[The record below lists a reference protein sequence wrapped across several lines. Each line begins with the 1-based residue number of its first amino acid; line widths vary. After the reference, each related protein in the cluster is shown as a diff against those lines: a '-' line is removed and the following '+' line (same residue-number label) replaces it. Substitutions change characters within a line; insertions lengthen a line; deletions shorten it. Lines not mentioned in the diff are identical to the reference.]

1 MTRAFVLV
9 LALLVLHVLLGAL
22 CLLIARGEHK
32 SPALRWWG
40 WGLVLYAAGLLA
52 TLSAAFGLPRPVAST
67 AGNTLIALSSV
78 VCVRGVL
85 SHTPFRLRTAWVG
98 AGLLATVVALIAG
111 NLTGW
116 RTLLVNVT
124 APTVIAAVLFVI
136 AAVAIA
142 RQGPRDARQAA
153 RLLSVLLLFAVATW
167 IARIAALLL
176 VPAGPAAAERVD
188 LVMAFFAIA
197 QMVSGV
203 AATLAL
209 VWIDVRLMQA
219 ELARVAHSDALT
231 GLPNRRV
238 ARERFGQEVARAT
251 RAGRRF
257 AMALFDVDYFKQV
270 NDRHG
275 HATGDEVLRAVADAL
290 AAAKRGED
298 VLARIG
304 GEEFLMLLAQESRA
318 GARDAAERLRR
329 AAGEASVAVGAELLR
344 VTLSGGVA
352 LFPDD
357 GEDWDHLFASADR
370 RLYAAKR
377 EGRDRIEVVG

>member
-1 MTRAFVLV
+1 
-9 LALLVLHVLLGAL
+9 
-22 CLLIARGEHK
+22 
-32 SPALRWWG
+32 
-40 WGLVLYAAGLLA
+40 
-52 TLSAAFGLPRPVAST
+52 
-67 AGNTLIALSSV
+67 
-78 VCVRGVL
+78 
-85 SHTPFRLRTAWVG
+85 
-98 AGLLATVVALIAG
+98 
-111 NLTGW
+111 
-116 RTLLVNVT
+116 VNVT
-124 APTVIAAVLFVI
+124 APTAIAAVLFVV
-136 AAVAIA
+136 AAGAIA

-153 RLLSVLLLFAVATW
+153 RLLSVLLVFAVATW
-167 IARIAALLL
+167 MARIAALLL
-176 VPAGPAAAERVD
+176 VPAGPGAAERVD
-188 LVMAFFAIA
+188 LVMSFFAIA
-197 QMVSGV
+197 QMVNGV

-238 ARERFGQEVARAT
+238 ARERFGEEMARAT
-251 RAGRRF
+251 RSGRRF
-257 AMALFDVDYFKQV
+257 AMALFDVDHFKQV

-275 HATGDEVLRAVADAL
+275 HAAGDEVLKAVADAL

-304 GEEFLMLLAQESRA
+304 GEEFLMLLAQETRD

-329 AAGEASVAVGAELLR
+329 AAGEASVVAGAEPVR

-377 EGRDRIEVVG
+377 EGRDRLESSG

>member
-1 MTRAFVLV
+1 VTRAFVLV

-40 WGLVLYAAGLLA
+40 WGLVLYAAGLFV
-52 TLSAAFGLPRPVAST
+52 TLSAALGLPRPLST
-67 AGNTLIALSSV
+67 IAGNTLIALSSV

-85 SHTPFRLRTAWVG
+85 SHTPFRMRTPWVG
-98 AGLLATVVALIAG
+98 AGLLATVVALVAG

-136 AAVAIA
+136 AAIAIG

-153 RLLSVLLLFAVATW
+153 RLLSVLLVLAVATW

-176 VPAGPAAAERVD
+176 VPAGPAAAEGVD
-188 LVMAFFAIA
+188 LVMSFFAIA
-197 QMVSGV
+197 QMVNGV

-238 ARERFGQEVARAT
+238 ARARFGEEMARAT

-257 AMALFDVDYFKQV
+257 AMALFDVDHFKQV

-304 GEEFLMLLAQESRA
+304 GEEFLMLLAQETPD

-329 AAGEASVAVGAELLR
+329 AGGEASVVADAEPVR

-357 GEDWDHLFASADR
+357 GADWDHLFASADR

-377 EGRDRIEVVG
+377 EGRDRLESSG

>member
-1 MTRAFVLV
+1 MSRALVLV
-9 LALLVLHVLLGAL
+9 LALLVLHLLLGVL

-40 WGLVLYAAGLLA
+40 WGLLLYSGGLLA
-52 TLSAAFGLPRPVAST
+52 TISGALGLPRAATNV

-78 VCVRGVL
+78 VCARGVL
-85 SHTPFRLRTAWVG
+85 SHTPFRLSPGWVG
-98 AGLLATVVALIAG
+98 PLLAAAIVALAASNAAG
-111 NLTGW
+111 WN
-116 RTLLVNVT
+116 TLVVNVT
-124 APTVIAAVLFVI
+124 APTVVAAILFAM

-142 RQGPRDARQAA
+142 VQGPRDAPNAA
-153 RLLSVLLLFAVATW
+153 RLLAVLLLLAIVTW

-176 VPAGPAAAERVD
+176 VAPGPGAADRLD
-188 LVMAFFAIA
+188 LVVSLFAIG
-197 QMVSGV
+197 QMVNGV

-219 ELARVAHSDALT
+219 ELSRVAHSDALT
-231 GLPNRRV
+231 GLANRRA
-238 ARERFGQEVARAT
+238 ARLRFGEETARAT

-257 AMALFDVDYFKQV
+257 AMALFDIDHFKQV
-270 NDRHG
+270 NDRYG
-275 HATGDEVLRAVADAL
+275 HAAGDAVLRAVADAL

-304 GEEFLMLLAQESRA
+304 GEEFLILLAQETPE
-318 GARDAAERLRR
+318 GAREAAERLRR
-329 AAGEASVAVGAELLR
+329 KGGDAAVAAPEGEVR

-357 GEDWDHLFASADR
+357 GDDWDHLFAAADR

-377 EGRDRIEVVG
+377 SGRDRLEDAG

>member
-1 MTRAFVLV
+1 VTRAFVLV

-78 VCVRGVL
+78 VCARGVL
-85 SHTPFRLRTAWVG
+85 SHTPFRLRTPWIA
-98 AGLLATVVALIAG
+98 AGLLATVAALVAS

-116 RTLLVNVT
+116 RTLFVNVT
-124 APTVIAAVLFVI
+124 APTMIAAILFVI
-136 AAVAIA
+136 AAIAIA

-153 RLLSVLLLFAVATW
+153 RLLSVLLLLAVATW
-167 IARIAALLL
+167 IARIAALAL

-188 LVMAFFAIA
+188 LVVSFFAIA
-197 QMVSGV
+197 QMVNGV

-238 ARERFGQEVARAT
+238 ARERFGEEVARAT

-270 NDRHG
+270 NDRYG
-275 HATGDEVLRAVADAL
+275 HAAGDEVLKAVADAL

-329 AAGEASVAVGAELLR
+329 AAGEASVAAGAEPVR

-357 GEDWDHLFASADR
+357 GEDWDHLFAAADR

>member
-1 MTRAFVLV
+1 VTRAFVLV

-40 WGLVLYAAGLLA
+40 WGLLAYAAGLLA
-52 TLSAAFGLPRPVAST
+52 TISAALGLPRAAAT
-67 AGNTLIALSSV
+67 IAGNSLIALSSV

-85 SHTPFRLRTAWVG
+85 SHTPFRLRMPWV
-98 AGLLATVVALIAG
+98 AAALLATVAALVAS
-111 NLTGW
+111 NLAGW

-136 AAVAIA
+136 AAIAIA

-153 RLLSVLLLFAVATW
+153 RLLSVLLLLAVATW
-167 IARIAALLL
+167 IARIAALVL
-176 VPAGPAAAERVD
+176 VSAGPAAAERVD
-188 LVMAFFAIA
+188 LVVSFFAIA
-197 QMVSGV
+197 QMVDGV

-238 ARERFGQEVARAT
+238 ARERFGEETARAK

-257 AMALFDVDYFKQV
+257 AMALFDVDHFKQV

-275 HATGDEVLRAVADAL
+275 HATGDAVLRAVADAL

-304 GEEFLMLLAQESRA
+304 GEEFLVLLAQETRE

-329 AAGEASVAVGAELLR
+329 AAGEASVAAGAEPLR

-357 GEDWDHLFASADR
+357 GADWDHLFASADR

-377 EGRDRIEVVG
+377 EGRDRLESSG

>member
-1 MTRAFVLV
+1 
-9 LALLVLHVLLGAL
+9 
-22 CLLIARGEHK
+22 
-32 SPALRWWG
+32 
-40 WGLVLYAAGLLA
+40 
-52 TLSAAFGLPRPVAST
+52 
-67 AGNTLIALSSV
+67 
-78 VCVRGVL
+78 VL
-85 SHTPFRLRTAWVG
+85 SHTPLRLRASWVG
-98 AGLLATVVALIAG
+98 AALLATVVALVAA

-116 RTLLVNVT
+116 RTLFVNVT
-124 APTVIAAVLFVI
+124 APTVIAAILFVI
-136 AAVAIA
+136 AALAIA

-153 RLLSVLLLFAVATW
+153 RLLSVLLVLAVATW
-167 IARIAALLL
+167 IARIATLLL
-176 VPAGPAAAERVD
+176 VPAGPGAAERVD

-197 QMVSGV
+197 QMVNGV

-238 ARERFGQEVARAT
+238 ARARFGEEMARAT

-257 AMALFDVDYFKQV
+257 AMALFDVDHFKQV

-275 HATGDEVLRAVADAL
+275 HAAGDEVLKSVADAL

-304 GEEFLMLLAQESRA
+304 GEEFLMLLAQETRD

-329 AAGEASVAVGAELLR
+329 AGGEASVVVGAEAVR

-357 GEDWDHLFASADR
+357 GGDWDHLFASADR

-377 EGRDRIEVVG
+377 EGRDRLESSG